1 MALSRWHS
9 SRWYVWVSRDP
20 AANAD
25 TLSLW
30 HVADA
35 DAGLPAQRFYRQQ
48 VRKMLASGD
57 CSAVRRCD
65 DEALWLMRRWLEM
78 EMQ

>member
-9 SRWYVWVSRDP
+9 SRWYAWAGHDARLNLP
-20 AANAD
+20 TFN
-25 TLSLW
+25 LW

-35 DAGLPAQRFYRQQ
+35 DAGLPAQTFYRQQ

-65 DEALWLMRRWLEM
+65 DEARWLMRRWLEGG
-78 EMQ
+78 